1 MRVLLD
7 VQNNKYWLL
16 CAETNKHMFINAS
29 GGRKVASMCEAVIEE
44 FSNAEAVQDE
54 IKRFKESSK

>member
-16 CAETNKHMFINAS
+16 YAETNKHMFINPP
-29 GGRKVASMCEAVIEE
+29 GGRKVASLCGAVIEE
-44 FSNAEAVQDE
+44 FSNAEAVRNE
-54 IKRFKESSK
+54 IKRFKEKSK